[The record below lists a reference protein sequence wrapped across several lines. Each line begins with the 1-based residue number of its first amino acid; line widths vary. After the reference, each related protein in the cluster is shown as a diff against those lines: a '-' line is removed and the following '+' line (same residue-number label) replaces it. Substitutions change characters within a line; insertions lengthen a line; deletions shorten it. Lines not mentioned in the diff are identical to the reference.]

1 MTCTL
6 IQSYNNRHNL
16 HIIVHLKGAIESGL
30 VELQISKEL
39 FTVKRDLLMRKDDAI
54 NKSMSVTLPV
64 TQLCTTQLG
73 L

>member
-1 MTCTL
+1 M
-6 IQSYNNRHNL
+6 
-16 HIIVHLKGAIESGL
+16 VHLKGAIESGL